1 VLRLRDSTG
10 AWRWIEVVGSN
21 LLAEPT
27 IAGLVLNSRDI
38 TDRKLLEDKLVEQAL
53 RDPLTGLGNRR
64 LFGDRVA
71 HAIERQ
77 RRSHS
82 SVAVLL
88 LDLDHFKFVNDTL
101 GHARGDALLIAVA
114 ERVKHVVRTGD
125 TVARLGGDEFAVLLE
140 DLAHADEADATARR
154 ILQSLE
160 RPFQLDD
167 REVFVQSSI
176 GIAWAAEGQT
186 VDDLVTDADV
196 AMYAAKSAG
205 RNRAE
210 RFSTEM
216 RADIAERHDVEAS
229 LRGAVERD
237 ELDLVYQPLVD
248 LQTGLIVGAEA
259 LIRWRHRELGT
270 LLPSRFIPIAEESEL
285 IVLIGRSMLHRS
297 AGDAAYF
304 RSACATAVN
313 LRVGVN
319 LSARQLLSAEL
330 VTDVTQA
337 LAAAGVDGSAME
349 VELTET
355 VLASNEDTIVE
366 RLHALRAL
374 GVSVALD
381 DFGTGYSSLAYLR
394 RYPID
399 ALKVDRSFVSRNNA
413 NIATD
418 GVAKAIVS
426 IGQSLSMRTV
436 AEGIETFEQL
446 EQLRVLGCSL
456 GQGYLFSHPL
466 PREEFVH
473 LLRTWDASR
482 YTVGEHVAVD

>member
-1 VLRLRDSTG
+1 
-10 AWRWIEVVGSN
+10 
-21 LLAEPT
+21 
-27 IAGLVLNSRDI
+27 
-38 TDRKLLEDKLVEQAL
+38 
-53 RDPLTGLGNRR
+53 
-64 LFGDRVA
+64 
-71 HAIERQ
+71 
-77 RRSHS
+77 
-82 SVAVLL
+82 
-88 LDLDHFKFVNDTL
+88 
-101 GHARGDALLIAVA
+101 
-114 ERVKHVVRTGD
+114 
-125 TVARLGGDEFAVLLE
+125 
-140 DLAHADEADATARR
+140 
-154 ILQSLE
+154 
-160 RPFQLDD
+160 
-167 REVFVQSSI
+167 
-176 GIAWAAEGQT
+176 
-186 VDDLVTDADV
+186 
-196 AMYAAKSAG
+196 
-205 RNRAE
+205 
-210 RFSTEM
+210 
-216 RADIAERHDVEAS
+216 

-304 RSACATAVN
+304 RSACAAAVH

-319 LSARQLLSAEL
+319 LSARQLLSAAL
-330 VTDVTQA
+330 VTDVAEA
-337 LAAAGVDGSAME
+337 LAAAGVDGSALE

-436 AEGIETFEQL
+436 AEGIETLGQL
-446 EQLRVLGCSL
+446 EQLRVLGCSV

-482 YTVGEHVAVD
+482 YTIRESVAVG